1 MRITGRNP
9 ESNVLETIELAG
21 GAGELGGPE
30 SWLAP
35 GLLDLQ
41 VNGFAGVDF
50 NAPDVSVEDY
60 RRAVRRQWAT
70 GVTRFLPTII
80 TGGHERIVAC
90 MRLAAQAA
98 ADREIGPAIAGVH
111 LEGPYISP
119 DDGPR
124 GAHPREF
131 VRPPDR
137 DEFRR
142 FQDAAGGAI
151 RLVTLA
157 PEVPGAPEFIE
168 WLVAQ
173 GIVVGIGHTGA
184 SEEIIRAAVSAGVT
198 LSTHLGNGA
207 HDMIQRH
214 RNYIW
219 EQLASDE
226 LYASFIVDGHHLPP
240 AVVKTFV
247 RAKGVQRSVLVTDA
261 VAPAGCAPGPY
272 QVGEVGIE
280 LTPSGR
286 VQIRGTD
293 RLAGSSLQLHDAVAN
308 TSRFACVSLAEAL
321 RMASANAAAVL
332 RLPARLDD
340 RLLFDWDQAGHQLT
354 IRATVCAGRL
364 VYSAAENAASEPRP

>member
-1 MRITGRNP
+1 MRLVGKNP
-9 ESNVLETIELAG
+9 ESRTIESFECA
-21 GAGELGGPE
+21 GAGELGGAA

-35 GLLDLQ
+35 GLFDLQ

-50 NAPDVSVEDY
+50 NATDVSLEAC
-60 RRAVRRQWAT
+60 RRAVRRMWST

-80 TGGHERIVAC
+80 TGGRERILAC
-90 MRLAAQAA
+90 MRVAVQAM
-98 ADREIGPAIAGVH
+98 ADPEIGAAIPGIH

-119 DDGPR
+119 EDGPR

-142 FQDAAGGAI
+142 FQEAAGGAI
-151 RLVTLA
+151 CLVTLA
-157 PEVPGAPEFIE
+157 PETPGALPFIE

-173 GIVVGIGHTGA
+173 GVIVSIGHTGA
-184 SEEIIRAAVSAGVT
+184 PESVIRDAIAAGAR

-207 HDMIQRH
+207 HNMIQRH

-219 EQLASDE
+219 EQLAADE
-226 LYASFIVDGHHLPP
+226 LHASFIVDGHHLPP

-247 RAKGVQRSVLVTDA
+247 RAKGVERSVLVTDA

-272 QVGEVGIE
+272 QIGEVGIE
-280 LTPSGR
+280 LTPAGR

-293 RLAGSSLQLHDAVAN
+293 RLAGSSLQLHQGVAN
-308 TSRFACVSLAEAL
+308 TIRFAGVSLAQAL
-321 RMASANAAAVL
+321 RMAGTNAAAVVN
-332 RLPARLDD
+332 LPARADD
-340 RLLFDWDQAGHQLT
+340 RVLLDWEEARGELRIQ
-354 IRATVCAGRL
+354 ATVCAGRL
-364 VYSAAENAASEPRP
+364 VYSAN